1 LVGLLGGEIKINS
14 TLGQGSEFYFDL
26 NLAYSKGS
34 DTIVAVR
41 PDQLSRESYTI
52 ISNSAIL
59 PNIIQQYLNNSS
71 LHEVRVKFKT
81 IDEFAQNVPMLSGFV
96 FYDLGY
102 GLTEEARISIES
114 LVGPHTK
121 VIVLASMFDLQVRE
135 ELMSL
140 GVKGVLFKPFI
151 DSDLGLILRQAF
163 RTKEEV
169 LQQELETSDLS
180 VATQALKIVVV
191 DDIQINRLVAQ
202 RLLEQGG
209 HEVVCFESGQAILHH
224 LRNGSE
230 FNWRKSMPA
239 CECDL
244 ILMDVQMPGMDG
256 LETTQLI
263 RQWEAENEV
272 LKSVHIPIVAL
283 TAHALKGDKE
293 RFIESGMDDALR
305 KPIDSDA
312 LTLLLKRITL
322 ELNAEN
328 GTEVL
333 LPKESVVVF
342 DMQQMLTRFNND
354 MSLVKEIA
362 LAYLEEA
369 EELSLNLDNA
379 LQSEDHDKIR
389 MAAHALR
396 GSLLNVCASAS
407 SEVVSKLESFA
418 SEKKGGY
425 NELAVQ
431 LRKECGILKLELE
444 RVLA

>member
-1 LVGLLGGEIKINS
+1 
-14 TLGQGSEFYFDL
+14 
-26 NLAYSKGS
+26 
-34 DTIVAVR
+34 
-41 PDQLSRESYTI
+41 
-52 ISNSAIL
+52 
-59 PNIIQQYLNNSS
+59 
-71 LHEVRVKFKT
+71 
-81 IDEFAQNVPMLSGFV
+81 
-96 FYDLGY
+96 
-102 GLTEEARISIES
+102 
-114 LVGPHTK
+114 
-121 VIVLASMFDLQVRE
+121 
-135 ELMSL
+135 
-140 GVKGVLFKPFI
+140 
-151 DSDLGLILRQAF
+151 
-163 RTKEEV
+163 
-169 LQQELETSDLS
+169 
-180 VATQALKIVVV
+180 
-191 DDIQINRLVAQ
+191 
-202 RLLEQGG
+202 
-209 HEVVCFESGQAILHH
+209 
-224 LRNGSE
+224 
-230 FNWRKSMPA
+230 
-239 CECDL
+239 
-244 ILMDVQMPGMDG
+244 MPGMDG